1 MCRSLRFKHYWRPH
15 MSYTWYSQPASL
27 AGHNRQCGMVRE
39 WSHDTWTFRKCAG
52 LQMLYL
58 QLTIEETWSASCNSS
73 NTDVSSSNLQSTCY
87 EPRHVMKRR
96 TYMRSC
102 PEETHSLSCERS
114 RFKGVGPVLMA
125 DSKDWKRHSIST
137 FHLHE
142 DDVME
147 ANTYRMWDDWA
158 NH

>member
-1 MCRSLRFKHYWRPH
+1 MHGP
-15 MSYTWYSQPASL
+15 
-27 AGHNRQCGMVRE
+27 
-39 WSHDTWTFRKCAG
+39 
-52 LQMLYL
+52 
-58 QLTIEETWSASCNSS
+58 
-73 NTDVSSSNLQSTCY
+73 SSSNITDAHTCHTHDIHNQPVLQDTTVSVEWYEYDPTIRGHLESVLGCKCYICSSLLKRHGQQAVTRRILMSPQSTCY

-114 RFKGVGPVLMA
+114 RFKGVGLVVMA
-125 DSKDWKRHSIST
+125 DRQDWKRHSIST

-147 ANTYRMWDDWA
+147 ANTYRM
-158 NH
+158 